1 MNIYLRRN
9 DFYRK
14 RDTHTHTLFA
24 SSTHTIVLNTH
35 AHVLFHVFHVHT
47 WYAFS
52 RNRTAT
58 KVVASR
64 SPDL

>member
-1 MNIYLRRN
+1 MK
-9 DFYRK
+9 FV
-14 RDTHTHTLFA
+14 FA
-24 SSTHTIVLNTH
+24 SSTHAIVLNTH
-35 AHVLFHVFHVHT
+35 GHVLFHVFHVHA

-52 RNRTAT
+52 RSRTAT